1 MKAKNNE
8 EAAMWECY
16 RRLYK
21 ASEPSADFDELLKAA
36 PTNEQ
41 GQKVID
47 FMSYEIDIK
56 VYEEIIKKVI
66 DEFKIKPKYRVDLF
80 KRTMDFGA
88 TPKFKNV

>member
-1 MKAKNNE
+1 MRANKNE
-8 EAAMWECY
+8 ELAMWECY

-21 ASEPSADFDELLKAA
+21 ASEPSADFDELMQNA
-36 PTNEQ
+36 PSNEQ

-47 FMSYEIDIK
+47 FMSYEIDMST
-56 VYEEIIKKVI
+56 YEKIINDVI